1 MKTELTEKKENELFN
16 KKMMMFFCL
25 ILLCSTGLFAQASG
39 SGASSSGING
49 VETIKQV
56 FGTIYAFFT
65 SAAVRV
71 IAIAGVIFTAI
82 KIITNKG
89 NPDAMRPLI
98 MILLACLI
106 IGCASWFVDKFM
118 GDQIGK
124 DVEELKAKSWY

>member
-1 MKTELTEKKENELFN
+1 MKTELTEKKSNELFN
-16 KKMMMFFCL
+16 KKTFMFFA
-25 ILLCSTGLFAQASG
+25 ILCFISLSCFAQS
-39 SGASSSGING
+39 STSSSSGING
-49 VETIKQV
+49 VDTIKDV

-71 IAIAGVIFTAI
+71 IAIAGVVFTGI

-89 NPDAMRPLI
+89 NPEAMKPLI

-124 DVEELKAKSWY
+124 NVDELKGKSWY

>member
-1 MKTELTEKKENELFN
+1 MKTELTKKKENEIFN
-16 KKMMMFFCL
+16 KKMMMFFYL
-25 ILLCSTGLFAQASG
+25 ILLCSTALFAQSQ
-39 SGASSSGING
+39 SNSGING
-49 VETIKQV
+49 VETIKAV
-56 FGTIYAFFT
+56 FGTIYTFFT

-71 IAIAGVIFTAI
+71 IAIAGVIFTAT

-89 NPDAMRPLI
+89 NPEAMKPLI

-124 DVEELKAKSWY
+124 DVEELKGKSWY

>member
-1 MKTELTEKKENELFN
+1 MKTELTEKKSIENFN
-16 KKMMMFFCL
+16 KKTFMFFVILCL
-25 ILLCSTGLFAQASG
+25 FSLTCFADSPST
-39 SGASSSGING
+39 SSGING
-49 VETIKQV
+49 VDTIKAV

-71 IAIAGVIFTAI
+71 IAIAGVVFTGI

-89 NPDAMRPLI
+89 NPEAMKPLI

-124 DVEELKAKSWY
+124 NVDELKGKSWY

>member
-1 MKTELTEKKENELFN
+1 MKTELTEKKSNELFN
-16 KKMMMFFCL
+16 KKTFMFFAVMCL
-25 ILLCSTGLFAQASG
+25 LSLSCFAADTS
-39 SGASSSGING
+39 AGING
-49 VETIKQV
+49 VDTIKAV

-71 IAIAGVIFTAI
+71 IAIAGVVFTGI

-89 NPDAMRPLI
+89 NPEAMKPLI

-124 DVEELKAKSWY
+124 NVDELKGKSWY